1 MRLACRRDASVLKL
15 RASGP
20 EGRNNRQ
27 CVGPSGMEPNIFL
40 TLVAHRRVDLIVF
53 EWENLK
59 LARWSRVEL
68 LQNRH
73 EGRRAVRHI
82 RADGDAC
89 TSVWLDDSVDRL
101 MSLMRSNAGPEVTNP
116 T

>member
-1 MRLACRRDASVLKL
+1 MRLVCRRDATVLKL

-27 CVGPSGMEPNIFL
+27 CVGPSGLEKNIL
-40 TLVAHRRVDLIVF
+40 RTPVAHRRVDLIVF

-68 LQNRH
+68 FQNRH

-82 RADGDAC
+82 RADGDPC

-101 MSLMRSNAGPEVTNP
+101 MSLMRSRAGPEVTNP